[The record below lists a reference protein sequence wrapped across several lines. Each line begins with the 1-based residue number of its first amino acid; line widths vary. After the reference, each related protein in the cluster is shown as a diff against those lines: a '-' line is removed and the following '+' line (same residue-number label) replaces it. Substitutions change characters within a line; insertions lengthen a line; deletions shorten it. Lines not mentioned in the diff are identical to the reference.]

1 MTERNIGMRFIE
13 AAVGMLID
21 ALQPVAAFLMQ
32 ITDPVLII
40 GLFIGVKALATFGHT
55 VFRKDQSFRARVL
68 GAFLVYLDA
77 IRSIVVLL
85 CSTIT
90 IRFMIRYDGTFLS
103 LLHHLIIPIGVEV
116 TALVVIAA
124 YIEKDATNVKAIK
137 HAIGFEVIALF
148 CLLYR
153 ALS

>member
-1 MTERNIGMRFIE
+1 MRFIE
-13 AAVGMLID
+13 AAVGVFVD
-21 ALQPVAAFLMQ
+21 ALQSMASFLVQ
-32 ITDPVLII
+32 IADPLLII
-40 GLFIGVKALATFGHT
+40 GLFIAAKALATFGNT

-85 CSTIT
+85 CSTVT

-103 LLHHLIIPIGVEV
+103 LLHHLIMPIGFEL
-116 TALVVIAA
+116 TAFIGFAA
-124 YIEKDATNVKAIK
+124 YVGKDVTNVRAIK
-137 HAIGFEVIALF
+137 HAIGFELIALF